1 MQENSYNK
9 EEAIEKQ
16 TSPEIK
22 KNNIKRYFVWLPLW
36 IAVGVAVGIFIGSRF
51 FQTTEQGYPVFV
63 GGGASNKLDAII
75 DYIGGSYV
83 DSVSSNDL
91 IEKAIPTIISELD
104 PHSAYIPA
112 KDMELMGDDLEGHFS
127 GIGVQFTL
135 RHDTIT
141 VVSVIPGGPSQKAG
155 LFPGDR
161 IIMVDDSLFAGK
173 GITNE
178 KVMRGLRGEEGSE
191 VKLGIKRQGLDKL
204 VDIVVERGDIPVN
217 SVDIAYSPAENIG
230 YIKISKFGATTYDEF
245 TTAIS
250 DLKKRG
256 CDSFIIDLRQNL
268 GGYLNAVIEMV
279 NEYLGKD
286 DLIVYTEGRTSPRSE
301 SHANGRGKSKD
312 DQVVVLIDEGSA
324 SASEIFAGAIQDHD
338 RGIVIGRRSFGKG
351 LVQDQRTFK
360 DGSALRLTIARYYT
374 PSGRCI
380 QKPYQLG
387 KQDDYNQDLLNRYLR
402 GELDSQDSIKQDNT
416 TSYYTDGG
424 RLVHSAGGIMPD
436 IFIPRDTI
444 GINAY
449 YLSLVN
455 NGLVYEY
462 AFDYTDKNRE
472 KLNKFKNW
480 EELDTYLSYQPL
492 VSNLVRLADSKGVK
506 YRPHL
511 LQECRS
517 LLEMQLKGNI
527 IRNVMGEKGFYP
539 FINQHDIAFKKAIEV
554 LKNKQAYPD
563 VVRKEGY
570 LGKNKK

>member
-9 EEAIEKQ
+9 EETTTEQ
-16 TSPEIK
+16 SSLSK
-22 KNNIKRYFVWLPLW
+22 KNNKKRYFVWLPLW
-36 IAVGVAVGIFIGSRF
+36 IAVGVALGIFIGSKF
-51 FQTTEQGYPVFV
+51 FQTTAQGYPIFI
-63 GGGASNKLDAII
+63 GGGSANKLDAIVEYI
-75 DYIGGSYV
+75 DGSYV
-83 DSVSSNDL
+83 DSVNSTQL
-91 IEKAIPTIISELD
+91 IEKAIPTLISELD

-112 KDMELMGDDLEGHFS
+112 RDMELMADDLEGHFS

-173 GITNE
+173 GISNE
-178 KVMRGLRGEEGSE
+178 KVMRGLRGESGSE
-191 VKLGIKRQGLDKL
+191 VKLGIKRQGIDKL
-204 VDIVVERGDIPVN
+204 VNIVVERGDIPVN
-217 SVDIAYSPAENIG
+217 SVDIAYSPAEHIG
-230 YIKISKFGATTYDEF
+230 YIKISKFGATTYEEF
-245 TTAIS
+245 TSAIT
-250 DLKKRG
+250 DLKKLG

-279 NEYLGKD
+279 NEYLDKNE
-286 DLIVYTEGRTSPRSE
+286 LIVYTEGRTSPRNE

-312 DQVVVLIDEGSA
+312 DQIVVLIDEGSA

-380 QKPYQLG
+380 QKPYEMG

-402 GELDSQDSIKQDNT
+402 GELDSQDSIRQDNT

-424 RLVHSAGGIMPD
+424 RLVHSSGGIMPD
-436 IFIPRDTI
+436 IFIPRDTV
-444 GINAY
+444 GINSY
-449 YLSLVN
+449 YLTLVN
-455 NGLVYEY
+455 KGLVYEY
-462 AFDYTDKNRE
+462 AFDYADENRE
-472 KLNKFKNW
+472 KLSKFKKW
-480 EELDTYLSYQPL
+480 EQLEVYLSHQPL
-492 VSNLVRLADSKGVK
+492 VSNLVKLADNKGIK

-511 LQECRS
+511 LQECRN
-517 LLEMQLKGNI
+517 LLEIQLKANI
-527 IRNVMGEKGFYP
+527 IRNIMGDKGFYP
-539 FINQHDIAFKKAIEV
+539 FINQHDIAFKKALEV
-554 LKNKQAYPD
+554 LKKKQAYPE

-570 LGKNKK
+570 LDKDKK